1 MTESRRRLLLT
12 GAALGLTPVLSACD
26 PTTVFGNKAA
36 DNNTAGNNT
45 TGPGNTTAPG
55 NTTVPDNTTG
65 PSNTTTGGGT
75 LPAGPRV
82 RYDVSSA
89 QGQAM
94 LAVYA
99 KAVGLMT
106 ALPEGDPRSWTFQW
120 YSHWVKGAQ
129 DQSGKTAELAR
140 IYGSASSAARTLA
153 QKMWDGCQ
161 AHGDDED
168 ESFFL
173 PWHRMYVMAFEN
185 IVRAVAGEPNF
196 TLPYWN
202 YLDPSQRAIPAQFR
216 KPGDPVWGPL
226 YRSSRNAA
234 VNAGGAIAS
243 ASDLSPGVLS
253 ENTYAPFGADQGFCA
268 NLDLGLHGTVHVG
281 VGNSTD
287 GMGLVPWAA
296 NDPIFWLHHCNIDR
310 LWASWNAAGGSN
322 PSDADFTSKPFPF
335 ADASGTQTVYTVGQ
349 VLSLQSAGYG
359 YDALVGES
367 GAAIPQAAALNTPPA
382 PFRLPFFDTPAYAQT
397 STGAGPRAVARR
409 PIPQLRFMPSITHVS
424 EGVRLGSGALRVQL
438 TSTQATPEVAARTLA
453 PLIAPPL
460 RMQKKGSPT
469 PQFELQSTTSKIM
482 AFLQPKKAAAPAKVG
497 AAAPA
502 PGPALPPPSVPA
514 PHPGQK
520 VFLVL
525 SNLSTDVQPGVLYQI
540 YLEAPSTGRGGAPQA
555 YPVGSLNFFSAM
567 SAMGGMK
574 MGGSRARSFDITD
587 LATQLAAQG
596 RLEAS
601 PTVSFVPL
609 GKPVSQAQP
618 LIGSISL
625 AIQ

>member
-26 PTTVFGNKAA
+26 PTTLFGNKGA
-36 DNNTAGNNT
+36 DNTTTTAKNT
-45 TGPGNTTAPG
+45 TGPGNTTGPANNTGPG
-55 NTTVPDNTTG
+55 NTTG
-65 PSNTTTGGGT
+65 PGAATGGGT

-89 QGQAM
+89 KGQAM

-99 KAVGLMT
+99 KAVGLMM

-140 IYGSASSAARTLA
+140 IYGSSGSAARTLA

-168 ESFFL
+168 ENFFL

-185 IVRAVAGEPNF
+185 IVRAIAGEPNF

-202 YLDPSQRAIPAQFR
+202 YLDPSQRSIPSQFR
-216 KPGDPVWGPL
+216 RAGDPVWGPL
-226 YRSSRNAA
+226 YRSTRNAA

-253 ENTYAPFGADQGFCA
+253 ENTYSPFGADQGFCA
-268 NLDLGLHGTVHVG
+268 NLDMGLHGTVHVG

-287 GMGLVPWAA
+287 GMGVVPWAA

-335 ADASGTQTVYTVGQ
+335 ADASGTQTVFTVSQ
-349 VLSLQSAGYG
+349 VLSLESAGYG

-367 GAAIPQAAALNTPPA
+367 GAAIPQAAGLKLKPS
-382 PFRLPFFDTPAYAQT
+382 PFRLPFLDTPAYAQT
-397 STGAGPRAVARR
+397 TGGGVRSMAAKR

-424 EGVRLGSGALRVQL
+424 EGVRLGAGALRVQL
-438 TSTQATPEVAARTLA
+438 TSTQGAPEVAARTLA

-460 RMQKKGSPT
+460 RMQKRGSPT
-469 PQFELQSTTSKIM
+469 PQTQLQTTTSKIM
-482 AFLQPKKAAAPAKVG
+482 AFLKPKKAVAPQVG
-497 AAAPA
+497 AAAPP
-502 PGPALPPPSVPA
+502 PGPAVPPPAVPA
-514 PHPGQK
+514 PQPGQK

-540 YLEAPSTGRGGAPQA
+540 YLEAPATGRGGAPQA

-567 SAMGGMK
+567 SGMGGMK